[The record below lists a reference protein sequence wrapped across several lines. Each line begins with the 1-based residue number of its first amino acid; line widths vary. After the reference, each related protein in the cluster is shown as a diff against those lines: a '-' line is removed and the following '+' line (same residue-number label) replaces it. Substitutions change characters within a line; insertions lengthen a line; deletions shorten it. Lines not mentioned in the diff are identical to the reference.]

1 MNDYE
6 ILVRRLEREKQ
17 ARIEAENLSEEK
29 FTSLYLVNQKLEKAL
44 IEQKISSKQLKARTQ
59 DLKELNI
66 LKEKLLKSNEELEHF
81 AYITSHDLKAPLRAI
96 ERLSSWIEEDNKDCL
111 SAESKENLTLLRK
124 RVNRL
129 SNLIDSILEY
139 SRAGRV
145 DLDIKVVDL
154 DELLHGVI
162 DSLNPP
168 VNFNI
173 IYPPPLPKFKTPEI
187 PLCQVFINL
196 ISNSIK
202 HHDKKDG
209 KIEIGAKDLGKR
221 FEFSVSDNGPGIEE
235 IYFKKIF
242 MIFQTLQSKDE
253 MESTGI
259 GLSIV
264 KKIVESQGGTVTVES
279 TLGKGT
285 SFKFTWPKY

>member
-1 MNDYE
+1 MKDYE
-6 ILVRRLEREKQ
+6 ILMRRLEREKK
-17 ARIEAENLSEEK
+17 ARMEAENLSEEK

-44 IEQKISSKQLKARTQ
+44 LEHKISSKQLKARTH
-59 DLKELNI
+59 DLRELNI
-66 LKEKLLKSNEELEHF
+66 LQEKLLKSNEELEHF

-96 ERLSSWIEEDNKDCL
+96 ERLSSWIEEDNTESLND
-111 SAESKENLTLLRK
+111 ESKHNLSLLRK

-145 DLDIKVVDL
+145 DLDLKIVNL

-162 DSLNPP
+162 DSLNPGA
-168 VNFNI
+168 NFQI
-173 IYPPPLPKFKTPEI
+173 VYPPPIPNFKTPEI
-187 PLCQVFINL
+187 PLSQVFVNL
-196 ISNSIK
+196 ICNSIK
-202 HHDKKDG
+202 HHDKETG
-209 KIEIGAKDLGKR
+209 KIELGAKDLGDWY
-221 FEFSVSDNGPGIEE
+221 EFSVSDNGPGIEE
-235 IYFKKIF
+235 AYFTKIF

-264 KKIVESQGGTVTVES
+264 KKIVESQGGTVLVES
-279 TLGKGT
+279 SLGKGT
-285 SFKFTWPKY
+285 TFRFTWPKY